1 MRGRTFRQGQT
12 GEHMCACGTQVV
24 EYRIKLTNEDSIR
37 KQSYGCLVY
46 LQKMKEVQEYKNP
59 NRLKGKS
66 GVIQFNSIVIWGII
80 LFGN

>member
-12 GEHMCACGTQVV
+12 GEHMCACGTHVV

-37 KQSYGCLVY
+37 KQSFWCLVY
-46 LQKMKEVQEYKNP
+46 LHKMKEVAGEKNP
-59 NRLKGKS
+59 NRLKGNN
-66 GVIQFNSIVIWGII
+66 GVIQFNSIVICGIV